1 MRYCLI
7 KNFFVSLYQLSG
19 AKVNKS
25 IVTNKKIIV
34 FSLYIKNS

>member
-19 AKVNKS
+19 AKVNKN
-25 IVTNKKIIV
+25 IDTAMKRLQKT
-34 FSLYIKNS
+34 LRIKNY